1 MALQVVYRV
10 DQRARGA
17 VRLGLG
23 KTSVPLDKVL
33 DAAPVGEWRTL
44 KVRLSCFRRDGEDL
58 MAVTAPVWIDATAGL
73 ALSVAELRLAPNQN
87 DAVCP

>member
-10 DQRARGA
+10 DQRANGP

-23 KTSVPLDKVL
+23 KSSVPLEQVL

-44 KVRLSCFRRDGEDL
+44 KVRLACFRHDGEDL
-58 MAVTAPVWIDATAGL
+58 KAVNAPAWIDAKGGL
-73 ALSVAELRLAPNQN
+73 ALSLAELRLAPNQN